1 MKKKNIIIISIVAI
15 ILIISTLLI
24 LNPFKSNSPHK
35 VTITQYKIGTDK
47 VIKTITI
54 DKESDIEELEK
65 YIKNLKPLEPYEYVD
80 LALAQE
86 IDIQYDD
93 NITIGIQLAINSH
106 CYYIDKDKNISSL
119 SHMPKG
125 LYNWIKD
132 KIK

>member
-35 VTITQYKIGTDK
+35 VTITQYKIGK
-47 VIKTITI
+47 NEVIKTITI

-65 YIKNLKPLEPYEYVD
+65 YIKDLKPLEPHEYVD
-80 LALAQE
+80 LALAQQ
-86 IDIQYDD
+86 IVIQYDD
-93 NITIGIQLAINSH
+93 NIEIGIQLEMKGY
-106 CYYIDKDKNISSL
+106 CYYINKDENISSL